1 MQPIQSNSALRRALK
16 LEGLG
21 AQQHRQAVASIG
33 AMYPHTIRFVSERA
47 DQTCAMY
54 GLSLTD
60 DPTYRAVAGKYN
72 VYAGKAFMN
81 WAVRNA
87 ALREIEAERRGDLV
101 CYFSD
106 SEWQHIGV
114 LQGAARVVSKW
125 GTHPLYEHGLAE
137 VCEDYGDRVRFFIR
151 PPPAEAL
158 TCFLE
163 FAHSRGLS
171 DADISAA
178 RRGWR
183 R

>member
-1 MQPIQSNSALRRALK
+1 MQQLKSNSALRRALK

-21 AQQHRQAVASIG
+21 AQQHRQAVESIR
-33 AMYPHTIRFVSERA
+33 AVYAHTIRFISERA

-54 GLSLTD
+54 ALSLTD
-60 DPTYRAVAGKYN
+60 DPKYRAVAGKYD
-72 VYAGKAFMN
+72 VYAGKDFMN
-81 WAVRNA
+81 GTVRNA
-87 ALREIEAERRGDLV
+87 ALREIEAERSGDLV

-114 LQGAARVVSKW
+114 MLGSSRVVSKW

-158 TCFLE
+158 ACFLE
-163 FAHSRGLS
+163 FARSRGLS

-178 RRGWR
+178 RHGWR